1 MKKKKWI
8 ITSVILVVFCA
19 GLFVYNHYRGSSS
32 AADPAEI
39 SIPRK
44 NSVLNVN
51 GLVVR
56 PQTLTDGI
64 TSVGSLL
71 PDEEVDL
78 SFETSG
84 KIVSINFQEGST
96 VRKGELL
103 AKVNDKPLLAQ
114 LSRYEAQLK
123 LAEDRVYRQSALLEK
138 DAVSQE
144 AYEQA
149 RTELAMLNADID
161 IVRSNIALTELHAP
175 FDGVIGL
182 RNVSEGAYA
191 SPSVVVAKLTKIKPL
206 KIDLSVPERYASQIK
221 PGTRLTF
228 TVEGYN
234 ETFHAEV
241 YATESKIDPNT
252 HYFSVRA
259 HYPNTRGRLLPGRF
273 VSVKIRMHDIPDA
286 IAIGVGVG
294 AVMALLMQ
302 FIAPS
307 VVRPFTSDEA
317 VVKAGAAYIRSY
329 IFDCLFAGI
338 QFSFSGYFCAWG
350 RSGLSF
356 LHNTLSILL
365 VRVPGAWLAC
375 RFFPQTLVPMGLA
388 PACGS
393 LFSSIV
399 CVLLYRWM
407 KRQNK
412 PTGDKD

>member
-8 ITSVILVVFCA
+8 ITSVILVVFCG
-19 GLFVYNHYRGSSS
+19 GLHIYNRYHGGS
-32 AADPAEI
+32 AAAEGPA
-39 SIPRK
+39 SVSVPRK
-44 NSVLNVN
+44 QNILNVN
-51 GLVVR
+51 GQIIR
-56 PQTLTDGI
+56 PQALTDGI
-64 TSVGSLL
+64 TSVGNLL

-161 IVRSNIALTELHAP
+161 IVRSNISLTELHAP

-206 KIDLSVPERYASQIK
+206 KIDLAVPERYASQIK

-228 TVEGYN
+228 TVEGHN

-252 HYFSVRA
+252 HYFPVRA
-259 HYPNTRGRLLPGRF
+259 HYPNTQGRLLPGRF
-273 VSVKIRMHDIPDA
+273 VSVHIRMHDIPDA
-286 IAIGVGVG
+286 IAVPTEAIVPEMGVDKVFLYKGGKAQSV
-294 AVMALLMQ
+294 AVK
-302 FIAPS
+302 
-307 VVRPFTSDEA
+307 T
-317 VVKAGAAYIRSY
+317 
-329 IFDCLFAGI
+329 
-338 QFSFSGYFCAWG
+338 
-350 RSGLSF
+350 GLR
-356 LHNTLSILL
+356 TD
-365 VRVPGAWLAC
+365 
-375 RFFPQTLVPMGLA
+375 
-388 PACGS
+388 
-393 LFSSIV
+393 SSIQIV
-399 CVLLYRWM
+399 EGLT
-407 KRQNK
+407 
-412 PTGDKD
+412 PGDTLITSGTLQLREGLPVKLDTIE

>member
-8 ITSVILVVFCA
+8 ITSVILVVFCT
-19 GLFVYNHYRGSSS
+19 GLVVYNHYRGSSS
-32 AADPAEI
+32 AADADPSEI

-44 NSVLNVN
+44 SSVLNVN

-149 RTELAMLNADID
+149 STELAMLNADID
-161 IVRSNIALTELHAP
+161 IVKANIALTELRAP
-175 FDGVIGL
+175 FDGIIGL

-191 SPSVVVAKLTKIKPL
+191 SPSVVVAKLTKISPL
-206 KIDLSVPERYASQIK
+206 KIDLFVPERYASQIK

-286 IAIGVGVG
+286 IAIPT
-294 AVMALLMQ
+294 Q
-302 FIAPS
+302 
-307 VVRPFTSDEA
+307 A
-317 VVKAGAAYIRSY
+317 VVPEMGVDKVFLYKGGKAHAVAIKTGLRTESR
-329 IFDCLFAGI
+329 I
-338 QFSFSGYFCAWG
+338 Q
-350 RSGLSF
+350 
-356 LHNTLSILL
+356 
-365 VRVPGAWLAC
+365 VVE
-375 RFFPQTLVPMGLA
+375 GLA
-388 PACGS
+388 PGDT
-393 LFSSIV
+393 LIV
-399 CVLLYRWM
+399 SGTLQLREGLPVKLD
-407 KRQNK
+407 
-412 PTGDKD
+412 TVE

>member
-8 ITSVILVVFCA
+8 ITSVILVVFCT
-19 GLFVYNHYRGSSS
+19 GLVVYNHYRGSSS
-32 AADPAEI
+32 AADADPSEI

-44 NSVLNVN
+44 SSVLNVN

-84 KIVSINFQEGST
+84 KT

-228 TVEGYN
+228 MVEGYN

-286 IAIGVGVG
+286 IAIPT
-294 AVMALLMQ
+294 Q
-302 FIAPS
+302 
-307 VVRPFTSDEA
+307 A
-317 VVKAGAAYIRSY
+317 VVPEMGVDKVFLYKGGKAHAVAIKTGLRTESR
-329 IFDCLFAGI
+329 I
-338 QFSFSGYFCAWG
+338 Q
-350 RSGLSF
+350 
-356 LHNTLSILL
+356 
-365 VRVPGAWLAC
+365 VVE
-375 RFFPQTLVPMGLA
+375 GLA
-388 PACGS
+388 PGDT
-393 LFSSIV
+393 LIV
-399 CVLLYRWM
+399 SGTLQLREGLPVKLD
-407 KRQNK
+407 
-412 PTGDKD
+412 TVE

>member
-8 ITSVILVVFCA
+8 ITSVILVVFCT
-19 GLFVYNHYRGSSS
+19 GLVVYNHYRGSSS
-32 AADPAEI
+32 AADADPSEI

-44 NSVLNVN
+44 SSVLNVN

-138 DAVSQE
+138 DAVSLE

-221 PGTRLTF
+221 R
-228 TVEGYN
+228 VEDRPQYPLLLG
-234 ETFHAEV
+234 ACALPQ
-241 YATESKIDPNT
+241 YAGQAAARTLRKRKDPDAR
-252 HYFSVRA
+252 HPRR
-259 HYPNTRGRLLPGRF
+259 HRHPDPGR
-273 VSVKIRMHDIPDA
+273 RPRDGRGQGIPLQGRQSPRRSHKNRAEDG
-286 IAIGVGVG
+286 IADTGRRGVG
-294 AVMALLMQ
+294 
-302 FIAPS
+302 P
-307 VVRPFTSDEA
+307 
-317 VVKAGAAYIRSY
+317 
-329 IFDCLFAGI
+329 
-338 QFSFSGYFCAWG
+338 G
-350 RSGLSF
+350 RHADRLR
-356 LHNTLSILL
+356 H
-365 VRVPGAWLAC
+365 
-375 RFFPQTLVPMGLA
+375 A
-388 PACGS
+388 PAA
-393 LFSSIV
+393 
-399 CVLLYRWM
+399 
-407 KRQNK
+407 
-412 PTGDKD
+412 

>member
-138 DAVSQE
+138 DAVSLE

-228 TVEGYN
+228 TVEGVQRDVSRRGIRHRIEDRPQYPLLLG
-234 ETFHAEV
+234 TCALPQHAGQA
-241 YATESKIDPNT
+241 ATRTLRKRKDP
-252 HYFSVRA
+252 HAR
-259 HYPNTRGRLLPGRF
+259 HPRR
-273 VSVKIRMHDIPDA
+273 HCHPDA
-286 IAIGVGVG
+286 GR
-294 AVMALLMQ
+294 
-302 FIAPS
+302 
-307 VVRPFTSDEA
+307 RPRN
-317 VVKAGAAYIRSY
+317 GRGQ
-329 IFDCLFAGI
+329 GI
-338 QFSFSGYFCAWG
+338 P
-350 RSGLSF
+350 L
-356 LHNTLSILL
+356 
-365 VRVPGAWLAC
+365 
-375 RFFPQTLVPMGLA
+375 
-388 PACGS
+388 
-393 LFSSIV
+393 
-399 CVLLYRWM
+399 
-407 KRQNK
+407 
-412 PTGDKD
+412 

>member
-191 SPSVVVAKLTKIKPL
+191 SPSVVVAKLTKISPL
-206 KIDLSVPERYASQIK
+206 KIDFFVPERYANQIK
-221 PGTRLTF
+221 PGTRLSF
-228 TVEGYN
+228 TIEGRQ
-234 ETFHAEV
+234 ERFEAAV
-241 YATESKIDPNT
+241 YATESKVDIAT
-252 HYFSVRA
+252 RTLAVRA
-259 HYPNTRGRLLPGRF
+259 KYPNTQGKLLPGRF
-273 VSVKIRMHDIPDA
+273 ATVQIRMHEIPDA
-286 IAIGVGVG
+286 IAI
-294 AVMALLMQ
+294 
-302 FIAPS
+302 P
-307 VVRPFTSDEA
+307 TEA
-317 VVKAGAAYIRSY
+317 
-329 IFDCLFAGI
+329 
-338 QFSFSGYFCAWG
+338 
-350 RSGLSF
+350 
-356 LHNTLSILL
+356 
-365 VRVPGAWLAC
+365 
-375 RFFPQTLVPMGLA
+375 LVPEMGVDKVFLYKGGKA
-388 PACGS
+388 HAAEVKTG
-393 LFSSIV
+393 LRTDSSIQIIDGLNV
-399 CVLLYRWM
+399 
-407 KRQNK
+407 
-412 PTGDKD
+412 GDTLITSGTLQLREGLPVKLDTVE

>member
-1 MKKKKWI
+1 MRKRIKWL
-8 ITSVILVVFCA
+8 ITAAVLLVAAGAGCYNLLRTPAAEEGAGGAGPAAKGGVLHVNALVI
-19 GLFVYNHYRGSSS
+19 
-32 AADPAEI
+32 
-39 SIPRK
+39 
-44 NSVLNVN
+44 
-51 GLVVR
+51 R
-56 PQTLTDGI
+56 PQHLTDDI
-64 TSVGSLL
+64 FTTSTLL

-286 IAIGVGVG
+286 IAIPT
-294 AVMALLMQ
+294 Q
-302 FIAPS
+302 
-307 VVRPFTSDEA
+307 A
-317 VVKAGAAYIRSY
+317 VVPEMGVDKVFLYKGGKAHAVAIKTGLRTESR
-329 IFDCLFAGI
+329 I
-338 QFSFSGYFCAWG
+338 Q
-350 RSGLSF
+350 
-356 LHNTLSILL
+356 
-365 VRVPGAWLAC
+365 VVE
-375 RFFPQTLVPMGLA
+375 GLA
-388 PACGS
+388 PGDT
-393 LFSSIV
+393 LIV
-399 CVLLYRWM
+399 SGTLQLREGLPVKLD
-407 KRQNK
+407 
-412 PTGDKD
+412 TVE